1 MPGTSAARRALR
13 AGSALS
19 LVGLLTLATTLS
31 ASADPD
37 PVYPSKAQVERARAA
52 VAGTVGQVSSLDA
65 QYAAASAQLSQVQ
78 DRAAAAAEAFNGAR
92 VALDR
97 KAAESASAQKRS
109 AAAQKIADTASLEV
123 RRYAASVYQ
132 QGGSFGELEAYLD
145 SDGPQEMI
153 DKASALEAVGDAR
166 SRSLQQA
173 DATSIVAG
181 TMRRQALA
189 AQAAQARAAKD
200 AESARNA
207 AQARADEAQAAAA
220 RIQQQQASLVTQL
233 ASLRKTSVD
242 LERQRQDGL
251 AAAAVAR
258 AAAAEAAK
266 QARLAQERARAA
278 QSAAARKAAHQA
290 AARAS
295 AEAARQRAAA
305 VAAERAAQAAQ
316 QAKNTKPKPRPT
328 TQNPTPSTPTPSTP
342 TPPAPEPDPTPPPPP
357 PTSGGVSAVISF
369 ARAQIGKPYQW
380 GGSGPSSFDCSGLTM
395 RAWQQAGVNLSHYT
409 GAQYAETRRVAIS
422 DLQPGDLVFYGS
434 SGETSHHM
442 GLYIGGGQMIEAPY
456 TGADVRYASIYRSD
470 LLPYGGRP

>member
-1 MPGTSAARRALR
+1 MPGTTAAARRALR

-31 ASADPD
+31 ATAD
-37 PVYPSKAQVERARAA
+37 PVYPSEAQVNSAKAA
-52 VAGTVGQVSSLDA
+52 VAGTTGQVSSLDA
-65 QYAAASAQLSQVQ
+65 QYVAASAQLRQVQ
-78 DRAAAAAEAFNGAR
+78 ESAAAAAEAFNGAR
-92 VALDR
+92 VALGQR
-97 KAAESASAQKRS
+97 ATES
-109 AAAQKIADTASLEV
+109 AAAQKRAAAAQQIADSASLEV

-153 DKASALEAVGDAR
+153 DKATALEAVGDAR
-166 SRSLQQA
+166 ARSLQRA
-173 DATSIVAG
+173 DATTIVAG
-181 TMRRQALA
+181 TMRRQADSARA
-189 AQAAQARAAKD
+189 AQAKAARD

-207 AQARADEAQAAAA
+207 AQSRADAAKAAAA
-220 RIQQQQASLVTQL
+220 QIQQQQVALVTQL

-266 QARLAQERARAA
+266 QASLAQERARAA
-278 QSAAARKAAHQA
+278 QTAAARKTAQQA
-290 AARAS
+290 AARAA

-305 VAAERAAQAAQ
+305 LAAEKAAAA
-316 QAKNTKPKPRPT
+316 AKSARPTPQKPQPSKPRP
-328 TQNPTPSTPTPSTP
+328 
-342 TPPAPEPDPTPPPPP
+342 PAPKPADPTPPPPP
-357 PTSGGVSAVISF
+357 PTSGGVSAVIAY
-369 ARAQIGKPYQW
+369 ARAQIGKPYLW
-380 GGSGPSSFDCSGLTM
+380 GGAGPDSFDCSGLTM
-395 RAWQQAGVNLSHYT
+395 RAWERAGVSLSHYT
-409 GAQYAETRRVAIS
+409 GAQWAETTRVAIS

-434 SGETSHHM
+434 DGPTSHHM

-456 TGADVRYASIYRSD
+456 TGANVRYASIYRSD